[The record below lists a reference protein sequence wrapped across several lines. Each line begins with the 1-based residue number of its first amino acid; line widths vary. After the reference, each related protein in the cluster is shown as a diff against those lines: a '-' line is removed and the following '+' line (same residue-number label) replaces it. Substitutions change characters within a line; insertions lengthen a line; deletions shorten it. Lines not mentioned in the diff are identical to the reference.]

1 MAICALRSPG
11 SSTTWGAISKED
23 ASQKRQPFTT
33 DRSVKS
39 TPIHQ
44 RPKNAMRST
53 LKYLIFSLLTACG
66 YHTTTTHPHVSVAPI
81 PGDHTG
87 RLRSH
92 LIECLAASSYTYDP
106 SNPDYE
112 LQVEIIED
120 SSSREDHDIG
130 VRYARDP
137 SGETTPLLVATERR
151 ALLAATL
158 SLTDLTSNKAT
169 APITLRAS
177 YDYEFDSDLLD
188 DKAVGST
195 PLIRYSFGQLENAPA
210 ARETAYALLEKKL
223 ARRIVSYLEV
233 AR

>member
-1 MAICALRSPG
+1 
-11 SSTTWGAISKED
+11 
-23 ASQKRQPFTT
+23 
-33 DRSVKS
+33 
-39 TPIHQ
+39 
-44 RPKNAMRST
+44 MRTT
-53 LKYLIFSLLTACG
+53 LKCLTFSLVTSCG
-66 YHTTTTHPHVSVAPI
+66 YHTATSHPHVSVAPI
-81 PGDHTG
+81 RGDHTG

-112 LQVEIIED
+112 LQIEITED
-120 SSSREDHDIG
+120 SSTREDHDIG

-137 SGETTPLLVATERR
+137 SGASTPLLIATERR
-151 ALLAATL
+151 ALMAATI
-158 SLTDLTSNKAT
+158 SLTNLASDKVTS
-169 APITLRAS
+169 PVTLRSS

-210 ARETAYALLEKKL
+210 ARETAYSLLEKKL
-223 ARRIVSYLEV
+223 AQRIVSYLEL

>member
-1 MAICALRSPG
+1 
-11 SSTTWGAISKED
+11 
-23 ASQKRQPFTT
+23 
-33 DRSVKS
+33 
-39 TPIHQ
+39 
-44 RPKNAMRST
+44 MRTT
-53 LKYLIFSLLTACG
+53 LKYLSFSLITSCG
-66 YHTTTTHPHVSVAPI
+66 YHTTTSHPHISVAPI

-112 LQVEIIED
+112 LHVEITED
-120 SSSREDHDIG
+120 SSTREDHEIG

-137 SGETTPLLVATERR
+137 SGAPTPLLVATERR
-151 ALLAATL
+151 ALLAATI
-158 SLTDLTSNKAT
+158 SLTDLTSDKAT
-169 APITLRAS
+169 QPVTLRSS

-210 ARETAYALLEKKL
+210 ARETAYSLLEKKL
-223 ARRIVSYLEV
+223 AKCIVSYLEL